1 MLVNQSANKLL
12 INLKNEYG
20 AILRLSSY
28 AIANMANAYDINYYT
43 DNHTVN
49 NGDINGFKMMLINS
63 DKPVTVTIP
72 LSGDT
77 VKAGHCINIGQ
88 ETDNTVTIAAATG
101 VSINPADG
109 CVLRRN
115 GSFVTLVYEGNE
127 RWRLIGELP

>member
-28 AIANMANAYDINYYT
+28 AIANMANEYAIKYYNDHRTLSSDDMTSFTMILVNGSKPINIT
-43 DNHTVN
+43 MPKV
-49 NGDINGFKMMLINS
+49 GDSIKIGRC
-63 DKPVTVTIP
+63 V
-72 LSGDT
+72 
-77 VKAGHCINIGQ
+77 NIGQ
-88 ETDNTVTIAAATG
+88 ETENTVTVRATTG

-109 CVLRRN
+109 CVMRRS